1 MPLEIG
7 TRLASYEIIEL
18 LNPGAQPE
26 IYKATDTQ
34 QSRTVTIKLLPAHI
48 SEHPETKG
56 RIEREMKA
64 LSGLSHPNIC
74 AVHEV
79 SREGETEFLVT
90 EYAEGETLEKRL
102 ESGPLPL
109 DDVLKFSLAIVDAL
123 NNAHRLGIVHR
134 GLRPSNILLT
144 ADGVKLL
151 DFGIT
156 KWDVPAPTSEKPV
169 SDARSNATLP
179 DVPDEVVRY
188 MAPEQ
193 ISGSAADAR
202 CDIFAFGAV
211 LYEMVTAAKAF
222 EGKNRPVLIAAIATL
237 DPDPLSKL
245 QPEVPPALDHI
256 AQRCLE
262 KDPDDRWQTSHD
274 LLVQLRWLAEGGDV
288 LLAAA
293 RARKKREKRVLAVIA
308 VAALLFAVGLSE
320 GVAYLGSSDV
330 SEAFQFRIPIAG
342 LNTADISISPDGK
355 QLAIVAK
362 PNTQEP
368 AWLFVRQTG
377 SPEFQRLTGT
387 QDASQP
393 FWSPDSR
400 SIGFV
405 AGGRL
410 KRVNAGGGAPK
421 DLGAVPGFT
430 GGAWGTSQVILFG
443 SPKGLFRLP
452 AEGGTP
458 EAITTV
464 AKDETGHF
472 FPAFLPDGQRY
483 LYSAWSADAAHR
495 GVFSG
500 TLSSKGNARVMDAQ
514 SNVQYAAPG
523 YLVYHRDATLF
534 AQPVDEGTLKTS
546 GDALHIADQLDFN
559 PASGR
564 GSFDVSQEGALVYF
578 QGQGM
583 GGGGP
588 AGRGETNNNFQ
599 WGFVGRDGTKPVAAG
614 DTKVFGDMDLSPDEK
629 RLAVTQ
635 ADAAGA
641 ASDIWVIDWM
651 NAGRSYRVTLE
662 PGDNINPVW
671 ERPRGDRIAYTT
683 YRKGNAD
690 IYIKNANGLGA
701 ETPLLETPANES
713 IEDWSWDG
721 KYFVYRSGPFDA
733 EDIWAYS
740 MEEKKAFPVVEG
752 PFRKDEPQLSRDG
765 KWLAYTSNESEN
777 IFQIYV
783 VSFPDGKEQK
793 IRVSTN
799 GGGQPRWSASGKELF
814 FRTEGDNK
822 AMVAGIRIV
831 NGRIE
836 AGVPQALFTAPNQGT
851 TTRVP
856 TRHQWSV
863 AQDGQ
868 RFFMRIPPGTVAGV
882 VGVTGQ
888 VQFAVQA
895 AGQPAGLL
903 SNQAQVLSG
912 LTVIRNWPA
921 FFQKVAP

>member
-7 TRLASYEIIEL
+7 SRLASYEILEL

-26 IYKATDTQ
+26 IYKASDTK

-48 SEHPETKG
+48 SEHSETKS

-64 LSGLSHPNIC
+64 LSELSHPNIC
-74 AVHEV
+74 AVHEI
-79 SREGETEFLVT
+79 SREGETDFVVT

-102 ESGPLPL
+102 EGGPLAL

-123 NNAHRLGIVHR
+123 NKAHRQGIVHR

-151 DFGIT
+151 DFGSP
-156 KWDVPAPTSEKPV
+156 KWDTPASTSEKPV
-169 SDARSNATLP
+169 TDARSNATLP
-179 DVPDEVVRY
+179 DVPDEIVRY

-193 ISGSAADAR
+193 ISGNASDAR

-211 LYEMVTAAKAF
+211 LYEMATGQKAF

-237 DPDPLSKL
+237 DPDPISKS

-288 LLAAA
+288 QLAAA
-293 RARKKREKRVLAVIA
+293 RARKKKEKWLLAVIA
-308 VAALLFAVGLSE
+308 VAALLVAIGLSE
-320 GVAYLGSSDV
+320 AVAYLGNTDV
-330 SEAFQFRIPIAG
+330 TEAFQFRVPIAG
-342 LNTADISISPDGK
+342 LNPSDISISPDGK

-362 PNTQEP
+362 PNTQEST
-368 AWLFVRQTG
+368 WLFVRKTG

-400 SIGFV
+400 SIAFV

-410 KRVNAGGGAPK
+410 KRVLESGGAPK
-421 DLGAVPGFT
+421 DLAAVPGFT
-430 GGAWGTSQVILFG
+430 GGAWGSSQVILFG
-443 SPKGLFRLP
+443 TPKGLFRVP

-458 EAITTV
+458 EAITI
-464 AKDETGHF
+464 AEKQETGHF

-483 LYSAWSADAAHR
+483 FYTVWSEDAARR

-500 TLSSKGNARVMDAQ
+500 TLGLEGNAKLMDAQ

-523 YLVYHRDATLF
+523 YLLYHRDATLF
-534 AQPVDEGTLKTS
+534 AHPFDEDSLKTN

-559 PASGR
+559 PANGR
-564 GSFDVSQEGALVYF
+564 GSFDVSQNGALVYF
-578 QGQGM
+578 QGEGAA
-583 GGGGP
+583 GGGP
-588 AGRGETNNNFQ
+588 TGRGDTQGNFQ
-599 WGFVGRDGTKPVAAG
+599 WGFVVRDGTKRTPVG
-614 DTKVFGDMDLSPDEK
+614 DAKVFGDMDLSPDERK
-629 RLAVTQ
+629 LAVTQ
-635 ADAAGA
+635 ADSVGA
-641 ASDIWVIDWM
+641 PSDIWVIDWM
-651 NAGRSYRVTLE
+651 NAGRSYRVTFD

-683 YRKGNAD
+683 FRKGNAD

-721 KYFVYRSGPFDA
+721 KYFVYKSGPRDA

-740 MEEKKAFPVVEG
+740 IEDKKAVRVVDG

-777 IFQIYV
+777 VFQVYV

-793 IRVSTN
+793 IRVSRD
-799 GGGQPRWSASGKELF
+799 GGGQPRWSKNGRELF
-814 FRTEGDNK
+814 FRTESDNR
-822 AMVAGIRIV
+822 AMVAAITIV

-836 AGVPQALFTAPNQGT
+836 AGVPDPLFAAPQGGSI
-851 TTRVP
+851 TRSQV
-856 TRHQWSV
+856 RHQWAVS
-863 AQDGQ
+863 QDAQ
-868 RFFMRIPPGTVAGV
+868 RFFIRIPANVAGAGLPGAQV
-882 VGVTGQ
+882 PFQAQNVFNLVGQSNQGQ
-888 VQFAVQA
+888 V
-895 AGQPAGLL
+895 
-903 SNQAQVLSG
+903 SSG
-912 LTVIRNWPA
+912 LTVILNWPA
-921 FFQKVAP
+921 SFQKAAP